1 MSSEECHRWSLF
13 NTHIPWYI
21 LFLNQMENNLKSSNT
36 VNHKRMLQVKPV
48 QYVHVI
54 LKSNGRITS
63 SPLIYPVSTYAILY
77 FGIWYAIQDTNKLGL
92 LLKAVSFTSYI
103 KSKNQLRKISAALG
117 LLKLYGFY
125 SQDLTYP

>member
-1 MSSEECHRWSLF
+1 
-13 NTHIPWYI
+13 
-21 LFLNQMENNLKSSNT
+21 MENNLKSSYIVNHKRMLQVKPVQYTHNLKSSYT

-54 LKSNGRITS
+54 RKSSERIIS
-63 SPLIYPVSTYAILY
+63 SPLSYPVSTYAIVYL
-77 FGIWYAIQDTNKLGL
+77 GIWYAIQDITKLGL
-92 LLKAVSFTSYI
+92 LLEAVSFTSYI